1 MRFKEISEDPNRPLS
16 IEEYTQFTK
25 MVERIIV
32 TVQNQK
38 LDEVKDHSGN
48 GKLLSKDQIA
58 SLKGLMTM
66 PDISMNKS
74 NGNPYAQMRFMLA
87 MAGAPDFHTPPAGA
101 AAGDPMI
108 HPYSDGDM
116 SIIKSAID
124 MVGAGRILPMTDNKS
139 EEREDTNTV
148 SPVANWMNA
157 EKPKKVKPRVLK

>member
-38 LDEVKDHSGN
+38 LDEVKDYTGD

-74 NGNPYAQMRFMLA
+74 NGSAYAQMRFMLA
-87 MAGAPDFHTPPAGA
+87 MAGAPDFHTGPTGA

-108 HPYSDGDM
+108 HPYSNGDM
-116 SIIKSAID
+116 EIIKAAID
-124 MVGAGRILPMTDNKS
+124 MVGAGRILPMTDNTS
-139 EEREDTNTV
+139 AERDDTNVV
-148 SPVANWMNA
+148 SPVANWMDTP
-157 EKPKKVKPRVLK
+157 KVKKVKPKVLK